1 MFYLHFVYFDDK
13 TRKYIEI
20 IENSKD
26 VLFLKNKAMG
36 LKRQHKIAT
45 WDIREN
51 IGVYPRLVGM

>member
-1 MFYLHFVYFDDK
+1 MFYLHFVYFDEK

-26 VLFLKNKAMG
+26 VLFLKNKVME

-51 IGVYPRLVGM
+51 TGYYPKLVGM